1 VGVFLRSLLYQKSVF
16 AQAIIVYNLNILVIL
31 ITLLMNTLLS
41 DLFASQPRAP
51 TGPNPMVLLQGYTI
65 MASAFI
71 GLPVYEKEKKIKGV
85 LNARGVGWAAYWMGT
100 FLFDYGVY
108 CLNLL
113 AMGYL
118 VAREEVAGLGWGT
131 LGQLGI
137 GVILYAYC
145 ASKIFSKIKTANVW
159 FPVINVILSLVLLPL
174 LFMSEGK
181 LAIIFSILKVVYPF
195 FDLTVIVMTNQMGEE
210 QLKMMEMM
218 GVSMG
223 KTNGHSI
230 ILCIIFYF
238 VLLICIETHLF

>member
-1 VGVFLRSLLYQKSVF
+1 MFLRSLLYQKSVF
-16 AQAIIVYNLNILVIL
+16 AQAIIIYNINIIVIL
-31 ITLLMNTLLS
+31 ITTLMNTLLS
-41 DLFASQPRAP
+41 DLFASQPSAP

-65 MASAFI
+65 IASAFI

-85 LNARGVGWAAYWMGT
+85 LNARGVGWGAYWAGT
-100 FLFDYGVY
+100 FLFDYSIY

-113 AMGYL
+113 VMGHL
-118 VAREEVAGLGWGT
+118 VAREEVAGLGWSM
-131 LGQLGI
+131 LVQLGV

-145 ASKIFSKIKTANVW
+145 ASKLFSKVKTANVW
-159 FPVINVILSLVLLPL
+159 FPIINVMLSLVLLPL
-174 LFMSEGK
+174 LFMSEGR
-181 LAIIFSILKVVYPF
+181 LAVIFNILKVVYPF
-195 FDLTVIVMTNQMGEE
+195 FDLTVIVMTKQMGEE

-238 VLLICIETHLF
+238 FLLICIETHLY